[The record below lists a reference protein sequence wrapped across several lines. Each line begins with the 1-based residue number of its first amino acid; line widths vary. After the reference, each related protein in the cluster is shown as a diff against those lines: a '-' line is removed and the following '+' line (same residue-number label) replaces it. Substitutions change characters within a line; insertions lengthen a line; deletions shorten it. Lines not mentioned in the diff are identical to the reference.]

1 LGAVPASLWIE
12 SCPETDYPPLHGT
25 VAVDVAILGAGIVG
39 ATAATL
45 LKRAGR
51 TVALVESKRVARGV
65 TGYTTAKLTS
75 GHGLIY
81 ANLAERFGPDGAQA
95 YAESNQAAIQ
105 LVTRLVEELRIECD
119 LERRP
124 NLVYTERSAEVG
136 QIEAEVE
143 AASRAGLSVSFVN
156 DTDLP
161 FPVAGAIR
169 LEDQA
174 QFHPLKYLLPLVE
187 TVAGAGSHVF
197 EQTRA
202 LDVEEDDRCRV
213 ETDRGTVVARHV
225 IVATHIPF
233 LDRGFFF
240 AKEHPQRS
248 YAIAMPLG
256 DGATPEGMYINVSAP
271 TRSIRTA
278 PSDSGRL
285 LLLGGEGHRPGEERN
300 TERRY
305 RNLEAFARDAFGI
318 ADPPTHRWSTQDYA
332 TVDRLP
338 YIGRLTRRSEHILV
352 ATGFGKWGMS
362 NGTLAAQI
370 LTDAV
375 LGRRNL
381 WASLYDAKRVKP
393 VASARTFATENAKVA
408 AHWVG
413 DRVEARPLA
422 DLQPGEG
429 GIVKA
434 DGRRVA
440 AYRDDDGAV
449 HAVSPVCTHLGCY
462 VQWNDAEESWDCPC
476 HGSRFGTDGSV
487 IQGPAVKDLRQV
499 STS

>member
-1 LGAVPASLWIE
+1 MPASLWIE
-12 SCPETDYPPLHGT
+12 STPETDYPPLAGT
-25 VAVDVAILGAGIVG
+25 IEVDVAVLGAGIVG
-39 ATAATL
+39 VTVALL

-51 TVALVESKRVARGV
+51 TVALVDSKRVARGV
-65 TGYTTAKLTS
+65 TGHTTAKLTS

-81 ANLAERFGPDGAQA
+81 ADLEKSFGPEGARG
-95 YAESNQAAIQ
+95 YAESNEAAIQ
-105 LVTRLVEELRIECD
+105 LVTGLVEEFGLDCD
-119 LERRP
+119 FERRP
-124 NLVYTERSAEVG
+124 NLVYTEKPEEVT
-136 QIEAEVE
+136 QIEEEAE
-143 AASRAGLSVSFVN
+143 AASRASLSVSFVT

-169 LEDQA
+169 LENQA
-174 QFHPLKYLLPLVE
+174 QFHPRKYLLPIVE
-187 TVAGAGSHVF
+187 AVASDGSHVF

-202 LDVEEDDRCRV
+202 LDVEEGDRCRV
-213 ETDRGTVVARHV
+213 ETDRGTVLARDV

-233 LDRGFFF
+233 LDRGLFF

-248 YAIAMPLG
+248 YAIAVPLG
-256 DGATPEGMYINVSAP
+256 STPTLEGMYINVSPP

-278 PSDSGRL
+278 PSEHGRL
-285 LLLGGEGHRPGEERN
+285 LLLGGEGHKPGEEPD

-305 RNLEAFARDAFGI
+305 GNLEEFARDAFGI
-318 ADPPTHRWSTQDYA
+318 ADPPAYRWSTQDYS

-375 LGRRNL
+375 LGHPNQ
-381 WASLYDAKRVKP
+381 WASLYDSKRVKL
-393 VASARTFATENAKVA
+393 ASAPRFATENAKVA

-413 DRVEARPLA
+413 DRAQAQTLEELR
-422 DLQPGEG
+422 PGEG

-434 DGRRVA
+434 NGRRMA
-440 AYRDDDGAV
+440 AYRDDEGAV
-449 HAVSPVCTHLGCY
+449 LAVSPACTHLGCY
-462 VQWNDAEESWDCPC
+462 VQWNGAEKSWDCPC
-476 HGSRFGTDGSV
+476 HGSRFGTDGTV
-487 IQGPAVKDLRQV
+487 IQGPAVKDLRQI
-499 STS
+499 TP